1 METTVSN
8 KLDQFIA
15 DLKASPIAMP
25 IALQEAAHGY
35 LLGQDFPTTKA
46 ERFKYTRLGKLAASA
61 FDSAIQL
68 DQTQLKEHCVCS
80 DAYTIFV
87 NNDQI
92 IVPQS
97 LPLGL
102 EISLLTEANTA
113 FHEASFND
121 IFGALNVLYAQ
132 NVNPFK
138 SFR

>member
-25 IALQEAAHGY
+25 MALQEAAQGY

-46 ERFKYTRLGKLAASA
+46 ERFKYTRLGKLAAAA

-80 DAYTIFV
+80 DAYTIFEQRA
-87 NNDQI
+87 NYSAAKFTSGLRNQLAYRGQYG
-92 IVPQS
+92 VPR
-97 LPLGL
+97 G
-102 EISLLTEANTA
+102 
-113 FHEASFND
+113 
-121 IFGALNVLYAQ
+121 
-132 NVNPFK
+132 
-138 SFR
+138 